1 MDYITILGSCRQT
14 PIENHFNVSQILY
27 KLNYPHYTKEILQQ
41 IRYLKYKNIPNEL
54 TKYCFRCGL
63 LSNCNKEI
71 TDFEYDIFK
80 EDFDKS
86 TFFLVEIA
94 SRISYKFNNLYLHH
108 IAEEEKY
115 NFTNSIVKE
124 ELSDEEIEDDIIQ
137 IRNEL
142 YPKPFIIISHFATYE
157 SGKRYE
163 LINLLKN
170 ICKKFGIPFLNQTDI
185 VKQYSND
192 IIFNEPVLAHYTK
205 EGLKFVGNVL
215 FDKINEVKEK
225 QLEIKNLYQVYYT
238 SNNRVKKYTFH
249 GFGDYIRGTIHLYQ
263 FLKNQGV
270 NLKINFSNHNLSNYF
285 VCDNHLSMK
294 ECEET
299 KYIFGTG
306 ENFLDY
312 KHVFTNNSSVLTP
325 ITEDCKDFVIKNCLT
340 PRIGFEK
347 NILVIKKKLKIEDYN
362 YSVIHIR
369 LNDDEVY
376 NENRLNNILNIIYL
390 IHNESPSENFIL
402 IASNEIYLNYINL
415 PFIKKTNLNRGHVGL
430 DTTLSKE
437 CEDTMIEFMLMKTC
451 KKIFQLSVY
460 GWGSGF
466 SDTINKIYDIPII
479 KYCIKSLNNISL
491 NENIKFK
498 KI

>member
-1 MDYITILGSCRQT
+1 
-14 PIENHFNVSQILY
+14 
-27 KLNYPHYTKEILQQ
+27 
-41 IRYLKYKNIPNEL
+41 
-54 TKYCFRCGL
+54 
-63 LSNCNKEI
+63 
-71 TDFEYDIFK
+71 
-80 EDFDKS
+80 
-86 TFFLVEIA
+86 
-94 SRISYKFNNLYLHH
+94 
-108 IAEEEKY
+108 
-115 NFTNSIVKE
+115 
-124 ELSDEEIEDDIIQ
+124 
-137 IRNEL
+137 
-142 YPKPFIIISHFATYE
+142 
-157 SGKRYE
+157 
-163 LINLLKN
+163 
-170 ICKKFGIPFLNQTDI
+170 
-185 VKQYSND
+185 
-192 IIFNEPVLAHYTK
+192 
-205 EGLKFVGNVL
+205 
-215 FDKINEVKEK
+215 
-225 QLEIKNLYQVYYT
+225 
-238 SNNRVKKYTFH
+238 
-249 GFGDYIRGTIHLYQ
+249 
-263 FLKNQGV
+263 
-270 NLKINFSNHNLSNYF
+270 
-285 VCDNHLSMK
+285 MK

-347 NILVIKKKLKIEDYN
+347 NLLVIKKKLKIEDYN

-460 GWGSGF
+460 GWGTGF